1 MKNDN
6 FDFKFYEWEEKFH
19 DRPFLKQPFGDQ
31 WETYTWGEV
40 GQMARKLATGLQ
52 SLGLREKAHIGLI
65 SKNCREWIIADLAI
79 LMAGHISVPFFPNLS
94 SDEINNLVTF
104 GEVDILIVGKIETWD
119 ELQKGIPDSIPIIAF
134 PTYKG
139 HSNINKGYQWLDFI
153 NQFEP
158 LKTPHVP
165 KLSDTWTIVFTSGTT
180 GSPKGVVLDF
190 LSNDNT
196 KVLTQGSNPLKINFS
211 GNNDFYSYLPLNHI
225 AERMVVEFTCFRYGG
240 TISFVESF
248 DTFSENLQEV
258 QPTVFFAVPRI
269 WTKFQMGILAKI
281 SQEKLNI
288 LLKIPIISGILKKKF
303 KKALGLSRARA
314 TVSGAA
320 PMQESQREW
329 FYKLGIKITNGY
341 GMTENCAVCTQ
352 LDGEITNKKGS
363 VGIPHSQRKPS
374 RESPA
379 SVRVFR
385 NTTCTPT
392 APPPQQ
398 NSHICAHA
406 PGQAVKL
413 TNSTGCSN
421 LTGTGF
427 PYPQSTPIAPTR
439 RLPLPT
445 HLSPPLPAQNSHI
458 CTHARTW
465 SSGQTNKQH
474 RLHTQ
479 KHRLPLRSW
488 PAKAGSQAVVHRRG
502 CAPVATTSTRQRRT
516 IASAHHAHGSGGQT
530 QKHRLPLHSW
540 PAKAGSQAP
549 ASPTR
554 VGHPRPHTRTGCP
567 NAPCPSTCTCTWYCW
582 FLLSE
587 RTDVFACTHHLQS
600 QNLSNVGFG

>member
-94 SDEINNLVTF
+94 SDEIKNLVTF

-119 ELQKGIPDSIPIIAF
+119 ELQKGIPEAMPIIAF

-139 HSNINKGYQWLDFI
+139 HSNIDKGHQWLDFI

-363 VGIPHSQRKPS
+363 VGIPQTGVELSIDPSNNEILMQGPFVMKDTLNYLKLLKKPS
-374 RESPA
+374 
-379 SVRVFR
+379 
-385 NTTCTPT
+385 
-392 APPPQQ
+392 
-398 NSHICAHA
+398 
-406 PGQAVKL
+406 KM
-413 TNSTGCSN
+413 
-421 LTGTGF
+421 
-427 PYPQSTPIAPTR
+427 
-439 RLPLPT
+439 
-445 HLSPPLPAQNSHI
+445 
-458 CTHARTW
+458 
-465 SSGQTNKQH
+465 
-474 RLHTQ
+474 
-479 KHRLPLRSW
+479 
-488 PAKAGSQAVVHRRG
+488 
-502 CAPVATTSTRQRRT
+502 
-516 IASAHHAHGSGGQT
+516 
-530 QKHRLPLHSW
+530 
-540 PAKAGSQAP
+540 
-549 ASPTR
+549 
-554 VGHPRPHTRTGCP
+554 
-567 NAPCPSTCTCTWYCW
+567 
-582 FLLSE
+582 
-587 RTDVFACTHHLQS
+587 
-600 QNLSNVGFG
+600 VGFILGIKVILMKKDFCLLQVG

>member
-79 LMAGHISVPFFPNLS
+79 LMAGYISVPFFFFFS
-94 SDEINNLVTF
+94 SDESNNLVTF

-119 ELQKGIPDSIPIIAF
+119 ELQKGIPDAMPIIAF

-139 HSNINKGYQWLDFI
+139 HSNIDKGHQWFDFI

-180 GSPKGVVLDF
+180 GNPKGVVLDF

-240 TISFVESF
+240 TISFVESI

-258 QPTVFFAVPRI
+258 QPTIFLAVPRI
-269 WTKFQMGILAKI
+269 WTKFQMGILAKV
-281 SQEKLNI
+281 SQEKLDI

-320 PMQESQREW
+320 PLQESQREW
-329 FYKLGIKITNGY
+329 FYKLGIKILNGY

-363 VGIPHSQRKPS
+363 VGIPQIGVELSVDPS
-374 RESPA
+374 NNEILMRGPFVMKGYFKLPEVTEETLKDGWLHTGDQGHIDEDGFLFITGRVKDNFKTTKGKYIEPLTLENYFGETTVLEQVCVIGLGMPQPICMAVLSDIGKATDKKTLSNKLEKLLVETNEKLENYKKISTLVVVKEPWTIENGLLTPTLKIKRNQVDKKYLDFCTKWHEDQA
-379 SVRVFR
+379 SV
-385 NTTCTPT
+385 
-392 APPPQQ
+392 
-398 NSHICAHA
+398 I
-406 PGQAVKL
+406 
-413 TNSTGCSN
+413 
-421 LTGTGF
+421 
-427 PYPQSTPIAPTR
+427 
-439 RLPLPT
+439 
-445 HLSPPLPAQNSHI
+445 
-458 CTHARTW
+458 W
-465 SSGQTNKQH
+465 
-474 RLHTQ
+474 
-479 KHRLPLRSW
+479 
-488 PAKAGSQAVVHRRG
+488 
-502 CAPVATTSTRQRRT
+502 
-516 IASAHHAHGSGGQT
+516 
-530 QKHRLPLHSW
+530 
-540 PAKAGSQAP
+540 
-549 ASPTR
+549 
-554 VGHPRPHTRTGCP
+554 
-567 NAPCPSTCTCTWYCW
+567 
-582 FLLSE
+582 E
-587 RTDVFACTHHLQS
+587 
-600 QNLSNVGFG
+600 

>member
-6 FDFKFYEWEEKFH
+6 FDFKFYEWEERFH
-19 DRPFLKQPFGDQ
+19 DRPFLKQPFEDQ

-79 LMAGHISVPFFPNLS
+79 LMSGYISVPFFPNLS

-104 GEVDILIVGKIETWD
+104 GEVDTLIVGKIETWD
-119 ELQKGIPDSIPIIAF
+119 ELQKGIPNSIPIIAF

-139 HSNINKGYQWLDFI
+139 HSNIDKGHQWFDFI

-180 GSPKGVVLDF
+180 GNPKGVVLDF

-240 TISFVESF
+240 TISFVESL

-258 QPTVFFAVPRI
+258 QPTIFLAVPRI
-269 WTKFQMGILAKI
+269 WTKFQMGILAKV
-281 SQEKLNI
+281 SQEKLDI

-320 PMQESQREW
+320 PLQESQREW
-329 FYKLGIKITNGY
+329 FYKLGIKILNGY

-352 LDGEITNKKGS
+352 LDGEITNKKGY
-363 VGIPHSQRKPS
+363 VGIPQIGVELNVDPS
-374 RESPA
+374 NNEILMRGPFVMKGYFKLPEVTEETLKDGWLHTGDQGHIDEDGFLFITGRVKDNFKTTKGKYIEPLTLENYFGETTVLEQVCVIGLGMPQPICMAVLSDIGKATDKKTLSNKLEKLLVETNEKLENYKKISTLVVVKEPWTIENGLLTPTLKIKRNQVDKKYLDFCTKWHEDQA
-379 SVRVFR
+379 SV
-385 NTTCTPT
+385 
-392 APPPQQ
+392 
-398 NSHICAHA
+398 I
-406 PGQAVKL
+406 
-413 TNSTGCSN
+413 
-421 LTGTGF
+421 
-427 PYPQSTPIAPTR
+427 
-439 RLPLPT
+439 
-445 HLSPPLPAQNSHI
+445 
-458 CTHARTW
+458 W
-465 SSGQTNKQH
+465 
-474 RLHTQ
+474 
-479 KHRLPLRSW
+479 
-488 PAKAGSQAVVHRRG
+488 
-502 CAPVATTSTRQRRT
+502 
-516 IASAHHAHGSGGQT
+516 
-530 QKHRLPLHSW
+530 
-540 PAKAGSQAP
+540 
-549 ASPTR
+549 
-554 VGHPRPHTRTGCP
+554 
-567 NAPCPSTCTCTWYCW
+567 
-582 FLLSE
+582 E
-587 RTDVFACTHHLQS
+587 
-600 QNLSNVGFG
+600 

>member
-40 GQMARKLATGLQ
+40 GQMARKLATGLK

-79 LMAGHISVPFFPNLS
+79 LMAGYVSVPFFPNLS

-139 HSNINKGYQWLDFI
+139 HSNIDKGHQWLDFI

-281 SQEKLNI
+281 PQEKLNI

-363 VGIPHSQRKPS
+363 VGIPQTEVELSIDPS
-374 RESPA
+374 NNEILMRGPFVMKGYFKLPEITEETLKDGWLHTGDQGHIDKEGFLFITGRVKDNFKTTKGKYIEPLTLEYYFGETIAFEQVCVIGLGMPQPICLAVLSDIGKATDKKALSNKLEKLLVETNEKLENYKKISTLVVVKEPWTVENGLLTPTLKIKRNQVDKKYLDFCTKWHEDQA
-379 SVRVFR
+379 SV
-385 NTTCTPT
+385 
-392 APPPQQ
+392 
-398 NSHICAHA
+398 I
-406 PGQAVKL
+406 
-413 TNSTGCSN
+413 
-421 LTGTGF
+421 
-427 PYPQSTPIAPTR
+427 
-439 RLPLPT
+439 
-445 HLSPPLPAQNSHI
+445 
-458 CTHARTW
+458 W
-465 SSGQTNKQH
+465 
-474 RLHTQ
+474 
-479 KHRLPLRSW
+479 
-488 PAKAGSQAVVHRRG
+488 
-502 CAPVATTSTRQRRT
+502 
-516 IASAHHAHGSGGQT
+516 
-530 QKHRLPLHSW
+530 
-540 PAKAGSQAP
+540 
-549 ASPTR
+549 
-554 VGHPRPHTRTGCP
+554 
-567 NAPCPSTCTCTWYCW
+567 
-582 FLLSE
+582 E
-587 RTDVFACTHHLQS
+587 
-600 QNLSNVGFG
+600 